1 MSYSSLTGHAPISSK
16 GMVQPFIQHTVDPVQ
31 VLLVDDHA
39 LFRMSLRRALVALGI
54 AVVGEASS
62 GADAVRLTR
71 ELRPDVV
78 VLDADLPQR
87 GGIDAARSITA
98 VPGGPPVLALSS
110 TRSGSALDV
119 LVAGA
124 CGFLVK
130 DADAQ
135 DLARGIQQA
144 AAGQCAL
151 APSVARA
158 LVDRLREL
166 EVERRAA
173 APAPGPVAAL
183 TEREQEVLRLVAHGR
198 DNPTIGREL
207 YISASTVKHHVAA
220 ILDKLGAAN
229 RAQAAAEAVR
239 IGLA

>member
-1 MSYSSLTGHAPISSK
+1 MSYSSLTVHAPISGK
-16 GMVQPFIQHTVDPVQ
+16 GMVQPFIEHGVDPVQ

-39 LFRMSLRRALVALGI
+39 LFRMSLRRALVGLGI
-54 AVVGEASS
+54 AVVGEAST

-78 VLDADLPQR
+78 VLDADLPLR
-87 GGIDAARSITA
+87 AGIDAARSITA

-135 DLARGIQQA
+135 DLAHGIRQA
-144 AAGQCAL
+144 AVGQCAL
-151 APSVARA
+151 APSIAGD
-158 LVDRLREL
+158 LVERLREL
-166 EVERRAA
+166 EAERRAA
-173 APAPGPVAAL
+173 AAVRVRPAPL
-183 TEREQEVLRLVAHGR
+183 TGREQEVLQLVACGR
-198 DNPTIGREL
+198 DNPAIGREL
-207 YISASTVKHHVAA
+207 HISAATVKHHVAA